1 MQTLDN
7 RITSSDVGLMEHCK
21 KLHKEVVSLQDQ
33 LYQTSQ
39 KLEAMTLKYQ
49 DKKIRQQEKIH
60 SLRCVICG
68 ATVTAFSFEC
78 F

>member
-7 RITSSDVGLMEHCK
+7 RWLSAQDAGLMEHCK

-39 KLEAMTLKYQ
+39 KFEALTVRYQ
-49 DKKIRQQEKIH
+49 DKKIKHQERMH
-60 SLRCVICG
+60 ALR
-68 ATVTAFSFEC
+68 
-78 F
+78 